1 MTGPIFDKGSQM
13 RSQTVFSGKV
23 VIATWFTIS
32 LISSISSQSF
42 AQQIP
47 EPAGW
52 HYYADCHSDS
62 YFGGWDV
69 KIFTDNASGKITS
82 SLERHAGPDGDG
94 TVVPY
99 TIAGGETLG
108 VATEPRS
115 VQFMIESRPRR
126 YLSISHVYILD
137 GFHRGVIDT
146 VFPDGSKDAEQL
158 LCTIR

>member
-1 MTGPIFDKGSQM
+1 MKSQIV
-13 RSQTVFSGKV
+13 SFGK
-23 VIATWFTIS
+23 IMFA
-32 LISSISSQSF
+32 LGASSASPAF

-62 YFGGWDV
+62 YFGGWD
-69 KIFTDNASGKITS
+69 IAIHTDNASGKVSAT
-82 SLERHAGPDGDG
+82 LERHAGPDGDG
-94 TVVPY
+94 AVVPF
-99 TIAGGETLG
+99 TVAAGETLG
-108 VATEPRS
+108 IHTEPRS
-115 VQFMIESRPRR
+115 VQFVIQSKPVR

>member
-1 MTGPIFDKGSQM
+1 MKTSFVSFAKVMLVAASVA
-13 RSQTVFSGKV
+13 TVS
-23 VIATWFTIS
+23 AST
-32 LISSISSQSF
+32 SF

-52 HYYADCHSDS
+52 HFYADCHSDS
-62 YFGGWDV
+62 YFGGWDI
-69 KIFTDNASGKITS
+69 KIYLENGTGKVRA

-94 TVVPY
+94 SVIPFTV
-99 TIAGGETLG
+99 ADG
-108 VATEPRS
+108 VNLDIDTQPRS
-115 VQFMIESRPRR
+115 VQFMINSKPKR
-126 YLSISHVYILD
+126 YLSISHYFVMD